1 MATNNNNQ
9 TQGLIGFPS
18 HDVSPQVKVDKE
30 WCMTFCK
37 AIDSLYRN
45 NMTGLNYS
53 DVDLFNLWRAYGNGN
68 QSVSQYMDL
77 LGINKTPSNP
87 NQQTVSEIN
96 PPLRDNKEFARKGY
110 MNVKWDIV
118 PIAPNFKNIILG
130 IGEDMDYD
138 VFADGLDESSSA
150 ERQQMKYLLWVE
162 RELKG
167 YFEQLEKAANVEF
180 PKPDY
185 VPQSNQELELF
196 AQLGGFKLKS
206 EISIEQ
212 GINYTLDISEWKEIR
227 RKLLEDAFELGV
239 VGVKDYVDPFT
250 QKAKIRYC
258 DPALCVIPYNHQQDF
273 NNMPFAGEY
282 IYYSIA
288 EMRSLT
294 NLDGSRVFTEQELSQ
309 IASYALTQWGNPSVI
324 NNFQPDNLGRYQ
336 YDNFRICV
344 MDAEFK
350 SDDREYMTERTTGD
364 GKKIVHK
371 DTYGKV
377 RNSPT
382 KKTHITSRQMVYRCK
397 WIVGS
402 EYAWDYGHQ
411 FDIPRPTPSQANL
424 SFHFYKMKAGS
435 YIKRMI
441 PHLDGMQLAWLK
453 LQNAVA
459 KARPKGLAIDYNT
472 ITNITM
478 ANNKLKPLDVLKIA
492 NQQGDMLFQST
503 STKSHLPS
511 QTNYRPIQELEGGLG
526 NQLNEYLG
534 LINSHLESIRQVI
547 GINRVADAS
556 SPGAQQLVGVS
567 EISMQATVTSLR
579 PMFSSIL
586 NVKERACRNIALRI
600 QMLIKFNK
608 VYELGYHKVFGKSV
622 TEVLKIGSEIENSMF
637 GIRIEARPNQQEK
650 DQIMQAALES
660 MRVGR
665 QGQPLLGYA
674 DYLMVQNFVNL
685 GMTKMARAYIGQK
698 EREAVAKMEEEKAAA
713 IEQQGQQNAQLQQ
726 MKGEQEAA
734 LLKKEMDMIV
744 LKGQQERETLVLKY
758 EKEMQLRFG
767 IEKIKGDQKENEK
780 IVDTIAEQEKEKEP
794 K

>member
-1 MATNNNNQ
+1 
-9 TQGLIGFPS
+9 
-18 HDVSPQVKVDKE
+18 
-30 WCMTFCK
+30 
-37 AIDSLYRN
+37 
-45 NMTGLNYS
+45 
-53 DVDLFNLWRAYGNGN
+53 
-68 QSVSQYMDL
+68 
-77 LGINKTPSNP
+77 
-87 NQQTVSEIN
+87 
-96 PPLRDNKEFARKGY
+96 
-110 MNVKWDIV
+110 
-118 PIAPNFKNIILG
+118 
-130 IGEDMDYD
+130 
-138 VFADGLDESSSA
+138 
-150 ERQQMKYLLWVE
+150 
-162 RELKG
+162 
-167 YFEQLEKAANVEF
+167 
-180 PKPDY
+180 
-185 VPQSNQELELF
+185 
-196 AQLGGFKLKS
+196 
-206 EISIEQ
+206 
-212 GINYTLDISEWKEIR
+212 
-227 RKLLEDAFELGV
+227 
-239 VGVKDYVDPFT
+239 
-250 QKAKIRYC
+250 
-258 DPALCVIPYNHQQDF
+258 
-273 NNMPFAGEY
+273 
-282 IYYSIA
+282 
-288 EMRSLT
+288 
-294 NLDGSRVFTEQELSQ
+294 
-309 IASYALTQWGNPSVI
+309 
-324 NNFQPDNLGRYQ
+324 
-336 YDNFRICV
+336 

-350 SDDREYMTERTTGD
+350 SDDREYMTERITSD

-382 KKTHITSRQMVYRCK
+382 KKTHVTTRQMVYRCK

-424 SFHFYKMKAGS
+424 SFHFYKQKAGS

-503 STKSHLPS
+503 TTKSHLPS

-556 SPGAQQLVGVS
+556 SPVAQQLVGVS
-567 EISMQATVTSLR
+567 EISMQATVTSLK

-622 TEVLKIGSEIENSMF
+622 TEVLKIGSEVENSMF

-698 EREAVAKMEEEKAAA
+698 EREAIARMEEEKAMA

-734 LLKKEMDMIV
+734 LLQKEMDMIV

-780 IVDTIAEQEKEKEP
+780 IVDTIAEQEKEKEL